1 MSTIPCSFL
10 DYTRHV
16 SDLIH
21 TRWASIDAARHVATP
36 QGVHPPPWP
45 LTTITTGPSACR
57 TNSAAARARWDAECG
72 TGARCWG
79 RCPGGSTRRTSG
91 PQSGDSSG
99 SVSEVADLADLL
111 ARSRGAAGAGSR
123 YDATSPGSR
132 TPSDVLRLAI
142 FVATAAGT
150 SRLRAAA

>member
-1 MSTIPCSFL
+1 ML
-10 DYTRHV
+10 LRLKEYTGHHGHSR
-16 SDLIH
+16 
-21 TRWASIDAARHVATP
+21 
-36 QGVHPPPWP
+36 
-45 LTTITTGPSACR
+45 PSPR
-57 TNSAAARARWDAECG
+57 ARAHAGLIRQRHGLDG
-72 TGARCWG
+72 TPNVELGPGAGVDVLVDRPAV
-79 RCPGGSTRRTSG
+79 RVDLKVETAA
-91 PQSGDSSG
+91 G

>member
-1 MSTIPCSFL
+1 MELGPGAGVDVL
-10 DYTRHV
+10 VDRPAV
-16 SDLIH
+16 RVDLKVE
-21 TRWASIDAARHVATP
+21 TAA
-36 QGVHPPPWP
+36 
-45 LTTITTGPSACR
+45 
-57 TNSAAARARWDAECG
+57 
-72 TGARCWG
+72 
-79 RCPGGSTRRTSG
+79 
-91 PQSGDSSG
+91 G